1 MEKTGKFDFGKE
13 MLKIMP
19 RLMREFMSRQ
29 EGIFTKGNLTVP
41 DIIVMDALL
50 EKGPCTMGLLAGI
63 LNLTTSAATVI
74 VDRMIRKGLV
84 KRERSKEDRR
94 VVRVTLVKKGEDI
107 IKDLNTER
115 RHMANELF
123 SVLNEK
129 ERKEYLRLIEKVCN
143 GLSEKK

>member
-1 MEKTGKFDFGKE
+1 MEKIGKFDFGKE

-50 EKGPCTMGLLAGI
+50 EKGPWTMGLLAGI

>member
-1 MEKTGKFDFGKE
+1 MERAEKFDFGKE

-19 RLMREFMSRQ
+19 RLMREFMKRQ

-41 DIIVMDALL
+41 DIIVMDALK
-50 EKGPCTMGLLAGI
+50 EKGQCTMGFLAGI

-74 VDRMIRKGLV
+74 VDRMIRKGLA

-94 VVRVTLVKKGEDI
+94 VVRVALMKKGEETI
-107 IKDLNTER
+107 NNLNAER

-129 ERKEYLRLIEKVCN
+129 ERREYLRLIEKVHN
-143 GLSEKK
+143 GLSVKK